1 MVTMFR
7 GRDCAKRV
15 QPVSRSPSVTLE
27 MPAEQ
32 RAPKVRADYDPSSGQ
47 QVVGVQPEVRFC
59 DLNRHQY
66 VGTFQD
72 T

>member
-1 MVTMFR
+1 M
-7 GRDCAKRV
+7 
-15 QPVSRSPSVTLE
+15 TLE

-32 RAPKVRADYDPSSGQ
+32 RAAKVRADYDPSSGQ
-47 QVVGVQPEVRFC
+47 QVVGVQSEVRFC